1 MRIYLIGFMGT
12 GKSTLG
18 QYVADKW
25 RVPFIDTDIVIESQ
39 TGMSIDGIFETRGE
53 KEFRELEAD
62 VIRQTTIYEKA
73 LIATGGG
80 LPCYFENMQW
90 MNDHGIT
97 MHLSWKKEILM
108 SNLIPQTSSRPLLK
122 DLNIQEAEM
131 KIEMMLEE
139 RMPYYEMSAITIEMS
154 GDIENDILLLDKACK
169 YIW

>member
-18 QYVADKW
+18 QYLCDKLG
-25 RVPFIDTDIVIESQ
+25 VPFFDTDIMIESE
-39 TGMSIDGIFETRGE
+39 TGMSIAGIFDTRGE

-62 VIRQTTIYEKA
+62 VIRQTSIYEKA
-73 LIATGGG
+73 LFATGGG
-80 LPCYFENMQW
+80 LPCYFENMKW

-97 MHLSWKKEILM
+97 MHLSWKKEILVT
-108 SNLIPQTSSRPLLK
+108 NLLTQTSSRPLLK
-122 DLNIQEAEM
+122 DLNTQDAAM

-139 RMPYYEMSAITIEMS
+139 RTPYYEMSAVTIEMS
-154 GDIENDILLLDKACK
+154 GEIEKDKYLLEKACK

>member
-25 RVPFIDTDIVIESQ
+25 RVPFFDTDKVIESQ
-39 TGMSIDGIFETRGE
+39 TGMSIAGIFDIRGE

-62 VIRQTTIYEKA
+62 VIRQTIIYEKA

-80 LPCYFENMQW
+80 LPCHFENMQW

-97 MHLSWKKEILM
+97 MHLSWKKEILI
-108 SNLIPQTSSRPLLK
+108 SNLITQTSSRPLLK
-122 DLNIQEAEM
+122 NLNVQEAEM

-139 RMPYYEMSAITIEMS
+139 RTPYYEMAAITLEMS
-154 GDIENDILLLDKACK
+154 GEIEKDKLILEKACK

>member
-18 QYVADKW
+18 QYISDNMG
-25 RVPFIDTDIVIESQ
+25 VPFFDTDVMIESQ
-39 TGMSIDGIFETRGE
+39 TQMSINGIFDTLGE

-62 VIRQTTIYEKA
+62 VIRQTSIHEKA

-90 MNDHGIT
+90 MNDHGVT
-97 MHLSWKKEILM
+97 MYLLWKKEILI
-108 SNLIPQTSSRPLLK
+108 SNLITQTSSRPLLNK
-122 DLNIQEAEM
+122 LNAQDAEM

-139 RMPYYEMSAITIEMS
+139 RMPYYEMAAITLEMS
-154 GDIENDILLLDKACK
+154 GEIENDKLVLEKACK

>member
-18 QYVADKW
+18 QYVADKLN
-25 RVPFIDTDIVIESQ
+25 VPFFDTDMAIESQ
-39 TGMSIDGIFETRGE
+39 AGMSIAGIFDTRGE

-62 VIRQTTIYEKA
+62 VIRQTSVYEKA

-80 LPCYFENMQW
+80 LPCFFDNMQW

-97 MHLSWKKEILM
+97 MYLSWKKELLIR
-108 SNLIPQTSSRPLLK
+108 NLLPKTSSRPLLLN
-122 DLNIQEAEM
+122 LNIKEAEI

-139 RMPYYEMSAITIEMS
+139 RTPYYEMSAITLEMS
-154 GDIENDILLLDKACK
+154 GDIENDKLILEKACK